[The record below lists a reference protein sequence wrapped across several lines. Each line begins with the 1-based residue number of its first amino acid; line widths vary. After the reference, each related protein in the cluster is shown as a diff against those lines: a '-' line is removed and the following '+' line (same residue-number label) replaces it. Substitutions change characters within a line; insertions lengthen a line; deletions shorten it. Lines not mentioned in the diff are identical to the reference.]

1 MQCLGF
7 ILKYCGLIS
16 IPELDFALVA
26 WEGRNG
32 KLGIGNR
39 NSNGP
44 LLPRTCSA
52 HDLKGYSQLI
62 HMRIRCHMLIRIIT
76 RYARETDYKK
86 GRSVSFGISEKTLWN
101 RSNCRSKS

>member
-32 KLGIGNR
+32 KLGIGE
-39 NSNGP
+39 SEYIVMVFY
-44 LLPRTCSA
+44 LLKLAVRMT
-52 HDLKGYSQLI
+52 
-62 HMRIRCHMLIRIIT
+62 
-76 RYARETDYKK
+76 
-86 GRSVSFGISEKTLWN
+86 
-101 RSNCRSKS
+101 